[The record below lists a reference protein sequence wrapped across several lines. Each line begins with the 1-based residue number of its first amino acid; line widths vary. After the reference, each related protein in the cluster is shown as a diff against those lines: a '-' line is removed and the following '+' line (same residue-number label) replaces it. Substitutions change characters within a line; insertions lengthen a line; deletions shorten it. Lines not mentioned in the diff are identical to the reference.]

1 VIATSPSQTP
11 HSVADAEWFRR
22 PQLRAIFA
30 ALNRDG
36 HEACIVGGALRN
48 TLMGLPV
55 GDVDFAATATPEE
68 IIRFAGDA
76 GLKPVPTGIGHGTIT
91 IVAQGTPFEVTT
103 LRRDVETHGRHAT
116 VAFTRD
122 WAADAA
128 RRDFTINAL
137 YAPADG
143 RIFDPLGG
151 IADIHARRVRFIGSA
166 HERIREDYLRILRF
180 FRFTA
185 DYTSGPPDAE
195 GLAACIRERA
205 GLAKLSAE
213 RVRAELLRILVTR
226 DPPLALEPMA
236 GSGLLIAILGGL
248 VRLSHFSRMAAIEA
262 RLDVP
267 PDAIRRLAA
276 LAIMIEEDAARLAKR
291 LRLSK
296 AEAARLAAMAARQPL
311 IDAGLNGKAAR
322 VALYRLGEAAYRDR
336 VLVSWSRAADGA
348 PEEDWR
354 GLYSLPDRWR
364 PGVMPLT
371 GQDLIAHGV
380 APGPD
385 MGETLRLLEDR
396 WIESDFTLSRTALLE
411 SLAR

>member
-22 PQLRAIFA
+22 PQLRAVFA

-48 TLMGLPV
+48 SLMGLPV
-55 GDVDFAATATPEE
+55 VDVDFAATATPEE

-103 LRRDVETHGRHAT
+103 LRQDVETHGRHAT

-166 HERIREDYLRILRF
+166 RERIREDYLRILRF

-226 DPPLALEPMA
+226 DPLLALEPMA
-236 GSGLLIAILGGL
+236 DSALLIAILGGL
-248 VRLSHFSRMAAIEA
+248 VRLSHFSRMMEIEA
-262 RLDVP
+262 RLDLR
-267 PDAIRRLAA
+267 PDAIRRLAS

-291 LRLSK
+291 LRLSN
-296 AEAARLAAMAARQPL
+296 AEAARLAAMAARAPV
-311 IDAGLNGKAAR
+311 IDAGLGDKAAR
-322 VALYRLGEAAYRDR
+322 AVLYRLGEAAYRDR
-336 VLVSWSRAADGA
+336 VLVGWSRAAGDA

-354 GLYSLPDRWR
+354 RLYSLPDRWQ
-364 PGVMPLT
+364 PGLMPLT
-371 GQDLIAHGV
+371 GQDLIAHGI
-380 APGPD
+380 APGPE
-385 MGETLRLLEDR
+385 MGEALRLLEDR
-396 WIESDFTLSRTALLE
+396 WIESDFSLSREALLA
-411 SLAR
+411 SLTG

>member
-1 VIATSPSQTP
+1 MTANSPSQTP
-11 HSVADAEWFRR
+11 LSVADAEWFQR
-22 PQLRAIFA
+22 PQLRAVFA

-36 HEACIVGGALRN
+36 HEARVVGGAPRN

-68 IIRFAGDA
+68 IIRFAGEA
-76 GLKPVPTGIGHGTIT
+76 SLKPVPTGIGHGTIT

-122 WAADAA
+122 WTADAT

-137 YAPADG
+137 YADADG
-143 RIFDPLGG
+143 RVFDPLGG
-151 IADIHARRVRFIGSA
+151 LADIHARRVRFIGSA
-166 HERIREDYLRILRF
+166 SERIREDYLRILRF

-185 DYTSGPPDAE
+185 DYTAGPSDPE

-213 RVRAELLRILVTR
+213 RIRAELLRILVTR

-236 GSGLLIAILGGL
+236 DSGLLIAILGGL
-248 VRLSHFSRMAAIEA
+248 IRLAHFERMAAVEA
-262 RLDVP
+262 RLTLP

-276 LAIMIEEDAARLAKR
+276 LAIMIEEDAARLSKR
-291 LRLSK
+291 LRLSN
-296 AEAARLAAMAARQPL
+296 AEAARLHAMAAREP
-311 IDAGLNGKAAR
+311 IIGAGLDDKPAR
-322 VALYRLGEAAYRDR
+322 VVLYRLGEAAYRDR
-336 VLVSWSRAADGA
+336 VLVSWSRSDGNAAEA
-348 PEEDWR
+348 DWR
-354 GLYSLPDRWR
+354 RLYSLPDRWQ
-364 PGVMPLT
+364 PGVLPLT
-371 GQDLIAHGV
+371 GQDLLARGI

-396 WIESDFTLSRTALLE
+396 WIKSDFSLSREALLA
-411 SLAR
+411 SLAG